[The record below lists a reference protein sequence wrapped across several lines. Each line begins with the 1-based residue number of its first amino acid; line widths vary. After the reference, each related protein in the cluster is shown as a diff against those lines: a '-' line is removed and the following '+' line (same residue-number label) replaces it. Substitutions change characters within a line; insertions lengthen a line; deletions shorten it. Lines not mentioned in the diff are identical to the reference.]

1 MNFLHK
7 HFVSLIIFCLIIV
20 VTSNIGYIN
29 ASLVIGIMLLVDV
42 GQINGKEYVLKYI
55 INKLMI
61 MIVVNFSQVMK
72 NDAMI
77 YQCLVSLG
85 T

>member
-1 MNFLHK
+1 
-7 HFVSLIIFCLIIV
+7 V